1 MTDHALYDG
10 EKPQVGGADKKNKTK
25 LNFRDSFKMIL
36 NSKYLGMICILVLS
50 YGTSMNLVEGVW
62 KSKVKEL

>member
-1 MTDHALYDG
+1 MTDPALFDG
-10 EKPQVGGADKKNKTK
+10 EIPQVGVKKNKTK
-25 LNFRDSFKMIL
+25 LSFRDSFKMIL